1 MIESPRRGNQA
12 LRWGMLIGY
21 VLRAVFWFFVGLL
34 VTYIVV
40 KVKERRILSKWPFSI
55 R

>member
-1 MIESPRRGNQA
+1 MV
-12 LRWGMLIGY
+12 IGL
-21 VLRAVFWFFVGLL
+21 LRAVLWFFVGLL

-40 KVKERRILSKWPFSI
+40 KLNERRILSKWPFSI